1 MDRVLPGLSLD
12 RERYR
17 LMSAACLLIAGKY
30 EEEEANL
37 PARRFSPVSR
47 RLVHRRNA
55 GTGRDNVVGKVA
67 LVLHCNHAAVLLGS
81 LLFTGEGFCGPVF
94 LGGSVD
100 LDRLPPVV
108 AQSVAFHDDTMNGL
122 PLPSKTPRKI
132 REFCEFFMDL
142 TVQDYSFARYS
153 PSLIAAAV
161 LVASRRALNIV
172 YVCPVLFSSGVGCD
186 AADGCTYCPGRCGM
200 LHCSP
205 SCRTTTTSWCRVW
218 NTFGAAMQRL
228 TLKLRRNVRPNAPLL
243 SLNWTPHLA
252 FRSCSVLRHVAF
264 ASFPFQLLFDFMLC
278 GQPAVGARL
287 WRAVCWQE
295 VLGLVDC
302 T

>member
-1 MDRVLPGLSLD
+1 
-12 RERYR
+12 
-17 LMSAACLLIAGKY
+17 
-30 EEEEANL
+30 
-37 PARRFSPVSR
+37 
-47 RLVHRRNA
+47 
-55 GTGRDNVVGKVA
+55 
-67 LVLHCNHAAVLLGS
+67 
-81 LLFTGEGFCGPVF
+81 
-94 LGGSVD
+94 
-100 LDRLPPVV
+100 
-108 AQSVAFHDDTMNGL
+108 MNGL

-228 TLKLRRNVRPNAPLL
+228 TLKLRRNVRPNALPL

-264 ASFPFQLLFDFMLC
+264 ASFLFSFSLISC
-278 GQPAVGARL
+278 CVANLRLEHAARL
-287 WRAVCWQE
+287 LASSLLTGSIGSR
-295 VLGLVDC
+295 GLHLMF
-302 T
+302 TTITQHRRKAISGGI